1 LNVELT
7 RYWFVRLALINGIG
21 LFASSLSLAAAL
33 APELPEVEKV
43 GWMGWTGWSFII
55 FLGIFAASLVT

>member
-1 LNVELT
+1 MIGVTHQLWCPESLEIELA

-21 LFASSLSLAAAL
+21 LFAAFLSVAAAL

-43 GWMGWTGWSFII
+43 GWMGWMGWM
-55 FLGIFAASLVT
+55 G